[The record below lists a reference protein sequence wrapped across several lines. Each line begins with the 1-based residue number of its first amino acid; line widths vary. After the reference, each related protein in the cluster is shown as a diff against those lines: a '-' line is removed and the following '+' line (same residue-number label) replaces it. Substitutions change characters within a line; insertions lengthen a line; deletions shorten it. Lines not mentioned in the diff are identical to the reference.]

1 MQTMTEMT
9 NNATQ
14 TLSPSTHTEQQFL
27 TLRQFYAL
35 ECLRNGREFCD
46 YPYISVI
53 CDALERCVAGA
64 LPDGKKN
71 LLINIAPRTFKTSIV
86 SRCFPAWCLTVAP
99 ECEFILTS
107 ATANLAFDNCRGVR
121 RILDEPWVRSELP
134 YCAKLDFTLK
144 DTQQYFQTTAG
155 GAVYAQGLGGTIT
168 GFGAGKARDHFGG
181 AIIIDDPL
189 KASDARS
196 QLVLSRCIDYYN
208 GVLKSRRN
216 NVDSTPIIC
225 IMQRLHRDD
234 LSGWIL
240 RNEADDWYHLVLPAV
255 NEAGEVINPLTM
267 SREELDR
274 LKDVDPYTYY
284 AQYQQEP
291 ITASGGMIKSEWW
304 KTFDPSTVNQKL
316 GFNFITADTAFK
328 SHETNDESVLQY
340 WHADNSGLYLLD
352 GVSGRW
358 EFPELTARMQGFY
371 TVHKEHC
378 REIFVEDKASG
389 TPLVQT
395 LRMQGLPVTAWKPSD
410 FDFSEDKVG
419 RVNDSAMLIYSG
431 RVFVPQGATFADKL
445 VEQSLLFQR
454 DMSHL
459 HDDHVDA
466 MTMAVS
472 VYKSMI

>member
-1 MQTMTEMT
+1 MQ
-9 NNATQ
+9 Q
-14 TLSPSTHTEQQFL
+14 HFL
-27 TLRQFYAL
+27 NLQQFYAL
-35 ECLRNGREFCD
+35 WCIKSGKQYQD
-46 YPYISVI
+46 YPYINKI
-53 CDALERCVAGA
+53 CTALEQCIAGT

-86 SRCFPAWCLTVAP
+86 SRCFPAYCLTIAP

-107 ATANLAFDNCRGVR
+107 ATSGLSVDNSLVVR
-121 RILDEPWVRSELP
+121 QILKEDWIKNLP
-134 YCAKLDFTLK
+134 YNHLKFDIK
-144 DTQQYFQTTAG
+144 DTQNYFRTAQG

-168 GFGAGKARDHFGG
+168 GFGAGKARDTFGG

-189 KASDARS
+189 KASDASS
-196 QLVLSRCIDYYN
+196 QLILSRCVDYYN

-216 NVDSTPIIC
+216 NVKSTPIIL

-240 RNEADDWYHLVLPAV
+240 QNESDTWHHLVLPAIDDN
-255 NEAGEVINPLTM
+255 NEIINPMTM
-267 SREELDR
+267 SFQELER
-274 LKDVDPYTYY
+274 LRIVDPFTYY
-284 AQYQQEP
+284 SQYQQQP
-291 ITASGGMIKSEWW
+291 ITASGGIIKQDWW
-304 KTFDPSTVNQKL
+304 VHYDTVKFEI
-316 GFNFITADTAFK
+316 GYNFITADTAFK
-328 SHETNDESVLQY
+328 THKNNDESVLQL
-340 WHADNSGLYLLD
+340 WHADESGLYLVD
-352 GVSGRW
+352 GLFGKW
-358 EFPELTARMQGFY
+358 EFPELTRMLNAFY
-371 TVHKEHC
+371 SKYKHVVKEV
-378 REIFVEDKASG
+378 FVEDKASG

-395 LRMQGLPVTAWKPSD
+395 LQMQGIPATGWNPKD

-431 RVFVPQGATFADKL
+431 KVKLPNCDKDFCNKL
-445 VEQSLLFQR
+445 IEQSLLFQR